1 MFLFIMS
8 LFVDIHP
15 NGYKGMTLSSI
26 LYFIGAII
34 YYIWLKSEVKK
45 QNDLL
50 KSIQEK
56 KININLKV
64 YIIIK

>member
-45 QNDLL
+45 QNEYH
-50 KSIQEK
+50 S
-56 KININLKV
+56 
-64 YIIIK
+64 

>member
-8 LFVDIHP
+8 VFVDIHP
-15 NGYKGMTLSSI
+15 NGYKVMTLSSI
-26 LYFIGAII
+26 LYFIGAFIF
-34 YYIWLKSEVKK
+34 YIWLKSEVKK

-56 KININLKV
+56 KINIILKV

>member
-15 NGYKGMTLSSI
+15 NGYKGMTLSS
-26 LYFIGAII
+26 II

-56 KININLKV
+56 KINIILKV